1 MKLHS
6 VLASLLASASL
17 ALAAEVQKI
26 TPADAAKLVAAGKAV
41 LVDVR
46 EPAEWAETGVAK
58 PAVLLAKSDFDGEQ
72 KQWKDFLAKNGD
84 KQVIL
89 YCRTGRRSGIIAAAL
104 AEKGVKA
111 ANAGGMKEWADAG
124 LPVRQVEKPAA
135 RIFSANAVGR
145 MVAAGRPTRPI
156 AATNALAPACPT
168 DAYSADPTNSNPP
181 RTIDSTPLSTA
192 ALAMRCPS

>member
-58 PAVLLAKSDFDGEQ
+58 PAVLLAKSDFYGEQ
-72 KQWKDFLAKNGD
+72 KQWKDFLSKNGD

-124 LPVRQVEKPAA
+124 LPVRQVEKKP
-135 RIFSANAVGR
+135 
-145 MVAAGRPTRPI
+145 
-156 AATNALAPACPT
+156 
-168 DAYSADPTNSNPP
+168 
-181 RTIDSTPLSTA
+181 
-192 ALAMRCPS
+192 

>member
-26 TPADAAKLVAAGKAV
+26 TSADAAKLVAAGKAV

-124 LPVRQVEKPAA
+124 LPVRQVEKPA
-135 RIFSANAVGR
+135 GKK
-145 MVAAGRPTRPI
+145 P
-156 AATNALAPACPT
+156 
-168 DAYSADPTNSNPP
+168 
-181 RTIDSTPLSTA
+181 
-192 ALAMRCPS
+192 

>member
-124 LPVRQVEKPAA
+124 LPVRQVEKKP
-135 RIFSANAVGR
+135 
-145 MVAAGRPTRPI
+145 
-156 AATNALAPACPT
+156 
-168 DAYSADPTNSNPP
+168 
-181 RTIDSTPLSTA
+181 
-192 ALAMRCPS
+192 